1 MFLPK
6 IRDGNS
12 ICQTAGDG
20 LSVHGVYCP
29 TANVQTMKQMTIS
42 KVLMRFKRILFL
54 ESKGPRIQKSETHTG
69 SSSYSQISA
78 MADAAY
84 STFICSATGAC

>member
-1 MFLPK
+1 MGPK
-6 IRDGNS
+6 S
-12 ICQTAGDG
+12 IPKSCLVN

-42 KVLMRFKRILFL
+42 KVLMRFKRILFF

-69 SSSYSQISA
+69 SSYSQISA
-78 MADAAY
+78 MVNVA
-84 STFICSATGAC
+84 

>member
-1 MFLPK
+1 MNNTSFVSPK
-6 IRDGNS
+6 S
-12 ICQTAGDG
+12 IPKLCPVN
-20 LSVHGVYCP
+20 LRVHGVYCP

-54 ESKGPRIQKSETHTG
+54 ESKGPRIQESETHTG